1 MTIARKAGALW
12 CQIRWVKPR
21 FGSSG
26 LLWPFW
32 QKGKIKFLGRRRA
45 ALSRGLSSRKR
56 MRPSKM
62 SGPAPPCRYWRGY
75 HRETFVGKRPPNCS
89 NNDTPEEVE
98 LNERG
103 NSPQIC

>member
-32 QKGKIKFLGRRRA
+32 QKGKITVLGPCRA
-45 ALSRGLSSRKR
+45 ALGNLSGHEAMWPSEVARLTSSR
-56 MRPSKM
+56 S
-62 SGPAPPCRYWRGY
+62 
-75 HRETFVGKRPPNCS
+75 V
-89 NNDTPEEVE
+89 
-98 LNERG
+98 
-103 NSPQIC
+103 